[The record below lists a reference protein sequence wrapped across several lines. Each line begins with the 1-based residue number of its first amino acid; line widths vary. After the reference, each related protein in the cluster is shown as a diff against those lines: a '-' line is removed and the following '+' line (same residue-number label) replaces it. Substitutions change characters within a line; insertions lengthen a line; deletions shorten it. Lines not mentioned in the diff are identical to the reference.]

1 MIKLF
6 ALMHFTFDFSKMMM
20 VDVLV
25 VMVMMVG
32 CGGIIIGAA

>member
-6 ALMHFTFDFSKMMM
+6 ALMHFTFDFSKMM
-20 VDVLV
+20 VVVVLV

>member
-1 MIKLF
+1 
-6 ALMHFTFDFSKMMM
+6 MHFTFDFSKMM
-20 VDVLV
+20 VVVVLV